1 MQTNGSFRPSSI
13 NMEVDSSANS
23 TEFARKEI
31 DEELKIV
38 LSAQKVMGELENGQ
52 FDINVEHEEF
62 LDSEALQKELGETI
76 TSFTS
81 NEVEVTE
88 VSKDSIVDE
97 NIIDSEVINE
107 EQPQNVN
114 EDIEIESEIPMS
126 FGCLRCNARFKR
138 KRLLMRH
145 AKTVH
150 ENETPFQCSICPSK
164 FGRKSSLKRHV
175 AKVHEKMSYD
185 CSICQSKFVLKGELK
200 SHKSKQ
206 HSENRRKFK
215 FVNCKFYKCSFCSV
229 DFASEGYL
237 NRHVYKCHTIK
248 CPICPSR
255 FDESRN
261 LQKHIDLLHSEKLQP
276 QVHNTGIN
284 SPVHVV
290 LVSLLVDQLS
300 GLFLFFL
307 VDQKK
312 IVQSQGIFGQSL
324 GIFG

>member
-1 MQTNGSFRPSSI
+1 MTKTIQ
-13 NMEVDSSANS
+13 
-23 TEFARKEI
+23 
-31 DEELKIV
+31 
-38 LSAQKVMGELENGQ
+38 AQ
-52 FDINVEHEEF
+52 F
-62 LDSEALQKELGETI
+62 LNQY
-76 TSFTS
+76 
-81 NEVEVTE
+81 
-88 VSKDSIVDE
+88 
-97 NIIDSEVINE
+97 
-107 EQPQNVN
+107 
-114 EDIEIESEIPMS
+114 
-126 FGCLRCNARFKR
+126 
-138 KRLLMRH
+138 LMRYC
-145 AKTVH
+145 V
-150 ENETPFQCSICPSK
+150 EGRRQI

-276 QVHNTGIN
+276 QVHTTRIN
-284 SPVHVV
+284 IKPDKSEG
-290 LVSLLVDQLS
+290 LS
-300 GLFLFFL
+300 
-307 VDQKK
+307 KNAEP
-312 IVQSQGIFGQSL
+312 I
-324 GIFG
+324 